1 MYKLPWSVGASWMSI
16 PGGGRYPAAI
26 DTNCPRC
33 GKLANLVAQDA
44 VYDPNRDTTSVS
56 VRCPGCQTLSY
67 LWVVEGDDLYIH
79 PSPEVLQRQ
88 PIEGADLMPAAV
100 RQAYQDIIE
109 VYNAGVWNATATMTR
124 RTLEGIVN
132 NLLPEEKGP
141 LARQL
146 EELGKSVDLARP
158 LITLAHSVRQG
169 GNIGAHFDLTRTT
182 DRATAEAMVDLI
194 EYLIEYIYTLPK
206 RIEELDGRIDRL
218 GNQDDT
224 QES

>member
-1 MYKLPWSVGASWMSI
+1 MYKLPWTAAGGRWVGLS
-16 PGGGRYPAAI
+16 GGGRYPATM
-26 DTNCPRC
+26 DTNCPQC
-33 GKLANLVAQDA
+33 GKLVNLVAQDA
-44 VYDPNRDTTSVS
+44 VYDPHRDTTAAS

-67 LWVVEGDDLYIH
+67 MWVVDGDDVYIH
-79 PSPEVLQRQ
+79 PSPAPQRQ

-100 RQAYQDIIE
+100 RKAYQDVID
-109 VYNAGVWNATATMTR
+109 VYNAGVWNAAATMTR

-146 EELGKSVDLARP
+146 EELGKSPDLAKP
-158 LITLAHSVRQG
+158 LITLSHSVRQG
-169 GNIGAHFDLTRTT
+169 GNIGAHFDLARTP
-182 DRATAEAMVDLI
+182 DRATAEAMLDLI

-218 GNQDDT
+218 GNQDDA
-224 QES
+224 EGS